1 LSVAAKENPRR
12 LAGRAGASDW
22 GALYNQA
29 KSSKGRFVKE
39 RLPEPLA
46 YYAGQG
52 IELRGR
58 GVWRDAVC
66 PFHQDARPS
75 MRVHAETGAFRCM
88 ACGASGGDVLS
99 FHRRR
104 HVLGFVEAA
113 QALGA
118 WEDAP

>member
-1 LSVAAKENPRR
+1 VAAKENPRR

-22 GALYNQA
+22 KTLYA
-29 KSSKGRFVKE
+29 GHSTKAEGRFVRE

-58 GVWRDAVC
+58 GAWRDAVC
-66 PFHQDARPS
+66 PFHADTRPS
-75 MRVHAETGAFRCM
+75 LRVHAETGAFRCM
-88 ACGASGGDVLS
+88 SCGASGGDVLS

-118 WEDAP
+118 WGTA